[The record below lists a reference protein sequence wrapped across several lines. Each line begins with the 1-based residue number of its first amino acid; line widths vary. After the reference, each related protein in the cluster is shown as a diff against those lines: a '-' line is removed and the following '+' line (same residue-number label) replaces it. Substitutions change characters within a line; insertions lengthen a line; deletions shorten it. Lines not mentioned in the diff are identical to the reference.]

1 MAEEK
6 KMNQLQGSQTL
17 ERKSEQLS
25 SKP

>member
-6 KMNQLQGSQTL
+6 KMNQLQGPQTS

-25 SKP
+25 